1 MRSASLQRSMTTLQ
15 WEGRTRGNRTPISK
29 TRRTRP
35 IRLLALLGLDLSRD
49 YRNRETKRIGT
60 AVRIAYGLLAIA
72 SLFLPIDG
80 GAI

>member
-1 MRSASLQRSMTTLQ
+1 MGHGLVFITL
-15 WEGRTRGNRTPISK
+15 T
-29 TRRTRP
+29 
-35 IRLLALLGLDLSRD
+35 LLALLGLDLSRD
-49 YRNRETKRIGT
+49 YRNHEAKRIGT